1 MSIIQQIRDKAAWL
15 VFGVIAL
22 SLLGFLAMDAFVGRG
37 GGGMFGR
44 RSTTIGSVN
53 GSKIELSDFEKRKKG
68 MEDQY
73 RASGYPVNEMM
84 QQNIQEQVWNQY
96 VEENVLKDEYDK
108 LGLDVS
114 SKELDDMLFGDN
126 PPQDL
131 KQQFTNKETGMY
143 DANALKSAI
152 NQLRKQK
159 NDPRAEQF
167 EAEYLPSLINSRL
180 KEKYTVLLANT
191 TYIPKWMIEKTNAD
205 QTALAAVSYVNVPYS
220 SISDSTI
227 KVSDDEVS
235 SYVNKHKDEFKQ
247 PESRGISYVLFD
259 AAPSRADSQALFN
272 QLTQLK
278 GQFASATEIP
288 AFLVQ
293 NGSETNYFDGYVLK
307 SKMQVPNAD
316 TLRSLADG
324 TVYGPYLDGSNYVLA
339 KMIGKRELPDSVKC
353 RHILISTQAGLPDS
367 TAKARIDSIAAAVK
381 GGADFAKLCLQYSDD
396 PGSKEKGGE
405 YDFSSQQFGSLAKEF
420 SETIFYGS
428 TGDKKIV
435 KTDFGY
441 HYIEVL
447 NQKNFEPA
455 YKLAYLSKPIN
466 ASEETQNTASGA
478 ANQFAGESRTAK
490 AFEDNIVKR
499 KYLKLPAND
508 IKPIDNMIAGV
519 GANRQL
525 VQWIYG
531 ADKGDVSEPYDMGDK
546 YVVAMVTEINDEGTM
561 SATKA
566 RPQVEFIIRNEK
578 KAQQLIKK
586 MNGPAS
592 TLEAVSKAYGNPIMR
607 TDSLGFAAPVIPNV
621 GQEPKVTGAAFNK
634 EWKGKVSPAI
644 TGNAGLFYIKTES
657 ISAKPLLNGNIDQQR
672 TAMMQQMKSM
682 GGYRSLEALKKA
694 ADVKDER
701 SKLM

>member
-37 GGGMFGR
+37 GGMFGR
-44 RSTTIGSVN
+44 QSTTIGSVN
-53 GSKIELSDFEKRKKG
+53 GSKIEYAEFEKRKKS

-73 RASGYPVNEMM
+73 RANNYPVNEMM
-84 QQNIQEQVWNQY
+84 QQNIQEQIWNQY
-96 VEENVLKDEYDK
+96 IEENVLKEEYDK
-108 LGLDVS
+108 LGLEVS
-114 SKELDDMLFGDN
+114 SKELDDMLFGEN

-131 KQQFTNKETGMY
+131 KQQFTNKETGLY

-152 NQLRKQK
+152 SQLRKQK

-167 EAEYLPSLINSRL
+167 ESEYLPALINSRL
-180 KEKYTVLLANT
+180 KEKYTALLANT
-191 TYIPKWMIEKTNAD
+191 TYIPKWMVEKTNAD
-205 QTALAAVSYVNVPYS
+205 QSALAAVSYVNIPYS
-220 SISDSTI
+220 TISDSTI
-227 KVSDDEVS
+227 KVSDDEIAA
-235 SYVNKHKDEFKQ
+235 YVNKHKDDFKQ
-247 PESRGISYVLFD
+247 PESRSISYVLFN
-259 AAPSRADSQALFN
+259 AAPSRADSQALYS
-272 QLTQLK
+272 QLEQLK
-278 GQFASATEIP
+278 GQFATATEIP

-316 TLRSLADG
+316 TLRSLSDG
-324 TVYGPYLDGSNYVLA
+324 AVYGPYLDGSNYVLA
-339 KMIGKRELPDSVKC
+339 KMIGKRQLPDSVKC
-353 RHILISTQAGLPDS
+353 RHILISNQSGLPDS
-367 TAKARIDSIAAAVK
+367 TAKTRIDSIAAAIK
-381 GGADFAKLCLQYSDD
+381 GGADFAALCLQYSDD

-405 YDFSSQQFGSLAKEF
+405 YDFSSQQFGTLAKEF

-428 TGDKKIV
+428 TGEKKVV
-435 KTDFGY
+435 KTSFGY

-447 NQKNFEPA
+447 SQKNFEPA
-455 YKLAYLSKPIN
+455 FKLAYLSKPIN
-466 ASEETQNTASGA
+466 ASEETQNAASGA

-490 AFEDNIVKR
+490 AFEDNVIKR

-525 VQWIYG
+525 VQWIYS

-546 YVVAMVTEINDEGTM
+546 YAVAMITEINAEGTM
-561 SATKA
+561 SAAKA
-566 RPQVEFIIRNEK
+566 RPQVEFIVRNEK
-578 KAQQLIKK
+578 KAQQLMKK
-586 MNGPAS
+586 MSGPAG
-592 TLEAVSKAYGNPIMR
+592 TLEAVSKAYGNSIMR
-607 TDSLGFAAPVIPNV
+607 ADSLGFSSPVIPNV
-621 GQEPKVTGAAFNK
+621 GQEPKVAGAAFNK
-634 EWKGKVSPAI
+634 QWKGKVSPAI
-644 TGNAGLFYIKTES
+644 AGNGGLFYIKTETV
-657 ISAKPLLNGNIDQQR
+657 SAKPMANANIDQQR
-672 TAMMQQMKSM
+672 TGMMQQLKSM

>member
-37 GGGMFGR
+37 GGMFGR
-44 RSTTIGSVN
+44 QSTTIGSVN
-53 GSKIELSDFEKRKKG
+53 GSKIEYAEFEKRKKS

-73 RASGYPVNEMM
+73 RANNYPVNEMM
-84 QQNIQEQVWNQY
+84 QQNIQEQIWNQY
-96 VEENVLKDEYDK
+96 IEENVLKEEYDK
-108 LGLDVS
+108 LGLEVS
-114 SKELDDMLFGDN
+114 SKELDDMLFGEN

-131 KQQFTNKETGMY
+131 KQQFTNKETGLY

-152 NQLRKQK
+152 SQLRKQK

-167 EAEYLPSLINSRL
+167 EAEYLPALINSRL
-180 KEKYTVLLANT
+180 KEKYTALLANT

-205 QTALAAVSYVNVPYS
+205 QSALAAISYVSIPYS
-220 SISDSTI
+220 TISDSTI
-227 KVSDDEVS
+227 KVSDDEIAA
-235 SYVNKHKDEFKQ
+235 YVNKHKDDFKQ
-247 PESRGISYVLFD
+247 PESRSISYVLFN
-259 AAPSRADSQALFN
+259 AAPSRADSQALYS
-272 QLTQLK
+272 QLEQLK
-278 GQFASATEIP
+278 GQFATATEIP

-316 TLRSLADG
+316 TLRALSDG
-324 TVYGPYLDGSNYVLA
+324 AVYGPYLDGSNYVLA
-339 KMIGKRELPDSVKC
+339 KMLGKRELPDSVKC
-353 RHILISTQAGLPDS
+353 RHILISNQNGLPDS
-367 TAKARIDSIAAAVK
+367 TAKARIDSIAAAIK
-381 GGADFAKLCLQYSDD
+381 GGADFAQLCLQYSDD

-405 YDFSSQQFGSLAKEF
+405 YEFSSQQFGNLAKEF

-428 TGDKKIV
+428 AGEKKVV
-435 KTDFGY
+435 KTSFGY

-447 NQKNFEPA
+447 SQKNFEQA

-466 ASEETQNTASGA
+466 ASEETQNAASGA

-490 AFEDNIVKR
+490 AFEDNIAKR
-499 KYLKLPAND
+499 KYMKLPAND

-525 VQWIYG
+525 VQWIYS

-546 YVVAMVTEINDEGTM
+546 YVVAMVTEINEEGTM
-561 SATKA
+561 SAAKA
-566 RPQVEFIIRNEK
+566 RPQVEFIVRNEK
-578 KAQQLIKK
+578 KAQQLMKK
-586 MNGPAS
+586 MSGPAS
-592 TLEAVSKAYGNPIMR
+592 TLEAVSKVYGNPIMR
-607 TDSLGFAAPVIPNV
+607 ADSLGFGSPVIPNV
-621 GQEPKVTGAAFNK
+621 GQEPKVAGAAFNK
-634 EWKGKVSPAI
+634 QWKGKVSPAI
-644 TGNAGLFYIKTES
+644 AGNGGLFYIKTETV
-657 ISAKPLLNGNIDQQR
+657 SAKPMANANIDQQR
-672 TAMMQQMKSM
+672 TGMMQQLKSM